1 MTHSRTLRGR
11 SLALLPAHL
20 LAWLYAA
27 VLVIPLYFLLVSA
40 FKTNTDIF
48 IHPFSLP
55 RSLGFER
62 FSQAISRAQLG
73 TALVNSALITVVAEV
88 ITLVLSIPAAYGLA
102 RSDGRLSAWIERTF
116 AAGFLVPAFAALVST
131 VVLSIKLDLFQT
143 RLFLM
148 LFYPAGALPLSIILL
163 TQFMRTI
170 PAELEESAMV
180 DGASR
185 LVVLLRIYLPLTI
198 PGIATV
204 AILNFLAFWNE
215 YLFALVITGAEP
227 SVRTVQVALP
237 SLVSETNTEY
247 GILTAGTV
255 ITLLP
260 VYLVYIVMH
269 RRMEAALLQGAV
281 KA

>member
-11 SLALLPAHL
+11 SLALLPAHI

-55 RSLGFER
+55 RGLGFER

-255 ITLLP
+255 ITLIP
-260 VYLVYIVMH
+260 VYLVYLVMH